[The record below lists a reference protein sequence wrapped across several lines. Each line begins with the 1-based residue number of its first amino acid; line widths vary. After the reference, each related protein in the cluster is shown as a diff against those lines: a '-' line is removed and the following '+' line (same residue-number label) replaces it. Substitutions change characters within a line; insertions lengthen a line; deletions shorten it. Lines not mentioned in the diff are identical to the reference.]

1 MGCVTIMK
9 EMLER
14 ICHNK
19 QVIFTSL
26 DVVDPQVLHTRKKL
40 SIFSGVDQKSFYH
53 LIFRMEQKSRF
64 LRKNVDEIIDLCK
77 SLEQHVNHAYKY
89 KHLLI
94 NAPLCSKAAL
104 LLNENGWKVYN
115 DFM

>member
-1 MGCVTIMK
+1 MGYVAIMK

-19 QVIFTSL
+19 QVVFTSL
-26 DVVDPQVLHTRKKL
+26 DVVNPKILHTRKKL
-40 SIFSGVDQKSFYH
+40 AIFSGVDQKSFYH
-53 LIFRMEQKSRF
+53 LIFRMDQKSRF
-64 LRKNVDEIIDLCK
+64 LQKNVVEVIDFSK
-77 SLEQHVNHAYKY
+77 RLEQYVEHAYKH
-89 KHLLI
+89 KHLLL

-104 LLNENGWKVYN
+104 LLSENGWKVYN

>member
-1 MGCVTIMK
+1 MK

-19 QVIFTSL
+19 QVVFTSL
-26 DVVDPQVLHTRKKL
+26 DMVDPKILQTRKKL
-40 SIFSGVDQKSFYH
+40 AIFSGVDQKSFYH
-53 LIFRMEQKSRF
+53 LIFRMDQKSRF
-64 LRKNVDEIIDLCK
+64 LQKHVAEVVDLSKTMEHHA
-77 SLEQHVNHAYKY
+77 EHAYKY

-104 LLNENGWKVYN
+104 VLNENGWKVYN